1 MLKTNQFF
9 FSDTSTLSEVLK
21 TLKRLNSGHLEKRKA
36 SYSISQ
42 IYMEYI
48 KSCLILF
55 DSMDCT
61 TLGFP
66 CLSLSPRQSFTVS
79 SLSFTNSLSL
89 CSKLCPLSQGCHL
102 TISSS
107 VAHFSS
113 CPQSFPASG
122 FFQWVSSSHQVAK
135 VLELQLHHQSFQWI
149 FRVDFHTLF
158 QNRVM
163 V

>member
-48 KSCLILF
+48 KSCLILC

-66 CLSLSPRQSFTVS
+66 CLSLSPQTVFHCLSLS
-79 SLSFTNSLSL
+79 SLSFTNSFSL

-107 VAHFSS
+107 VTHFSS
-113 CPQSFPASG
+113 CSQSFPAERSFPMSQLFTSG
-122 FFQWVSSSHQVAK
+122 GQSIGASASAS
-135 VLELQLHHQSFQWI
+135 VLPMNIQSWFPYT
-149 FRVDFHTLF
+149 VPK
-158 QNRVM
+158 
-163 V
+163 

>member
-113 CPQSFPASG
+113 CPQSFPAERSFPMSQLFTSG
-122 FFQWVSSSHQVAK
+122 GQSIGASASAS
-135 VLELQLHHQSFQWI
+135 VLPMNIQSWFPYT
-149 FRVDFHTLF
+149 VPK
-158 QNRVM
+158 
-163 V
+163 